1 LTIETYLNDDLKGCL
16 IPAFTIQPIVENAV
30 KHGLFP
36 KTSDCHLNI
45 NISKTDGSLVV
56 SIIDNGVGMSEDK
69 QKVLLSL
76 KSEGIGISNVVKRIR
91 GLYKERSEIIVKSK
105 EGVGT
110 SFTIKIPFE
119 RRAVA

>member
-1 LTIETYLNDDLKGCL
+1 M
-16 IPAFTIQPIVENAV
+16 
-30 KHGLFP
+30 
-36 KTSDCHLNI
+36 
-45 NISKTDGSLVV
+45 V
-56 SIIDNGVGMSEDK
+56 SIIDNGIGMSEDK

-91 GLYKERSEIIVKSK
+91 GLYKERSEIIVKSE

-110 SFTIKIPFE
+110 TFTIKIPFE

>member
-1 LTIETYLNDDLKGCL
+1 M
-16 IPAFTIQPIVENAV
+16 
-30 KHGLFP
+30 
-36 KTSDCHLNI
+36 
-45 NISKTDGSLVV
+45 V